1 LKNCDLEKI
10 QLQGQVSAME
20 EPCKRAIQRLQSLQ
34 NTATP
39 TPETSSAIYRSDIPC
54 FYASFA
60 LRGIQIHQIT
70 HGRLIC
76 TFTIPSRLV
85 DESGHWR
92 TSALMTL
99 VDMICAAAIMTCGLE
114 LKVSVDYNV
123 SYISP
128 VKVRDEIEIDARVVG
143 HKGGLSTVVVELRNK
158 GTGDLVAQ
166 ARQSMHNTKALNHR
180 TPLSKI

>member
-1 LKNCDLEKI
+1 
-10 QLQGQVSAME
+10 ME
-20 EPCKRAIQRLQSLQ
+20 EPCKRAIQWLESLQ

-39 TPETSSAIYRSDIPC
+39 ASETSSALDRSDIPC
-54 FYASFA
+54 FYASFS

-70 HGRLIC
+70 QGRLIC

-85 DESGHWR
+85 GDSGHWR
-92 TSALMTL
+92 TPALITL
-99 VDMICAAAIMTCGLE
+99 VDMICAAAIMTCGLT
-114 LKVSVDYNV
+114 LKASVDYNI

-128 VKVRDEIEIDARVVG
+128 VKVQDDIEIDARVVG

-158 GTGDLVAQ
+158 GTGELIAHV
-166 ARQSMHNTKALNHR
+166 RQSMHKTRGLDHR